1 MIKGP
6 ILHLILVDSELEIV
20 PKTYWSHP
28 AVVTNSRKRGKK
40 SSRVLLD
47 SSLHHSLFK
56 DPQEKKRRGRPDI
69 VHQFL
74 LLGLDSIINSEQLL
88 KLYVHTRN
96 DELINIDPS
105 TRFPKNY
112 NRYCGLFEELFR
124 AGAVP
129 SKANPL
135 ITIKGDMDL
144 PAILDQIKSLSVDEG
159 RRPVVIGL
167 DQGGIR
173 VDLLKHLPEV
183 HDGGGD
189 VDLIFLIGGFAH
201 GDLRSDVSSLSDE
214 IVSISDDL
222 LKVWAVQMD
231 LMVCFHHSIPT
242 LTDRR

>member
-6 ILHLILVDSELEIV
+6 LLHLILVDSELEIV
-20 PKTYWSHP
+20 PERYWSHP

-74 LLGLDSIINSEQLL
+74 LLGLDSMINNERLL

-96 DELINIDPS
+96 DELIKIDPS

-129 SKANPL
+129 SKANAL
-135 ITIKGDMDL
+135 ITIKKDMDL
-144 PAILDQIKSLSVDEG
+144 PSILREIKNSSVGEG
-159 RRPVVIGL
+159 RKPVVIGL

-173 VDLLKHLPEV
+173 VDLLKHLPKI
-183 HDGGGD
+183 HGGD
-189 VDLIFLIGGFAH
+189 DNVDVIFLIGGFAH

-214 IVSISDDL
+214 VVSISDEL